1 MEKVDEKIIDLVDI
15 IAGPDP
21 ALPREIIEP
30 VGPVQKTGS
39 LEEIGSNDLETLV
52 RKEVERLI
60 RSKVD
65 ETIEKMIREILV
77 QEIEKAIAREIEDL
91 KRK

>member
-1 MEKVDEKIIDLVDI
+1 MEKSEEKVIDLVDI
-15 IAGPDP
+15 IAEPEPDR
-21 ALPREIIEP
+21 PREIIEP
-30 VGPVQKTGS
+30 GVFVRKTES
-39 LEEIGSNDLETLV
+39 LEEMGSNDLETLV

-65 ETIEKMIREILV
+65 DTIEKVIREILV

>member
-1 MEKVDEKIIDLVDI
+1 MEKSEEKIIDLVDI
-15 IAGPDP
+15 IAEPEP
-21 ALPREIIEP
+21 PRPREIIEP
-30 VGPVQKTGS
+30 DVFVRKMES
-39 LEEIGSNDLETLV
+39 SEEMGSNDLETLV

-60 RSKVD
+60 RSEVD